1 VKRTRSSSRWKIA
14 VHHRMNSLKGLLTA
28 PEKKLYSLGI
38 LSTRSLCLP
47 DFLVIGAQKAGTTWL
62 KKNLDYH
69 PEIFMPT
76 RTGKSD
82 PTEVRYFDQ
91 EFHEPLSFYS
101 DLFKPG
107 MRRVKG
113 DKSPNYCTIP
123 LERIKFIRSI
133 MPDVRLILMI
143 RNPIERAW
151 SHAAMNLMKFSGKKM
166 EEISNSKF
174 RRHFIRSRGRGD
186 YPAILD
192 RWLKIFPSEQLYVGF
207 FEDISLCPK
216 KLLSEVFAHLGV
228 SQDVDWKS
236 FPYQRVINKGPKV
249 PIPEQHRN
257 FLELMYGP
265 AIEDLYQRF
274 GSKVENWRCLNS
286 RVE

>member
-1 VKRTRSSSRWKIA
+1 
-14 VHHRMNSLKGLLTA
+14 
-28 PEKKLYSLGI
+28 
-38 LSTRSLCLP
+38 
-47 DFLVIGAQKAGTTWL
+47 
-62 KKNLDYH
+62 
-69 PEIFMPT
+69 
-76 RTGKSD
+76 
-82 PTEVRYFDQ
+82 
-91 EFHEPLSFYS
+91 
-101 DLFKPG
+101 
-107 MRRVKG
+107 VKG

-174 RRHFIRSRGRGD
+174 RRHFIRSQGRGD

-257 FLELMYGP
+257 FLELMYGR